1 MERRRRFCR
10 SDRPN
15 AASAPGAREFWP
27 LTRFTVWVRDE
38 ARASTHVDVY
48 DATDVAEAIQQAL
61 EKVSQE
67 WRCVPDRLTV
77 LGIAEGDVTMKG
89 E

>member
-1 MERRRRFCR
+1 L
-10 SDRPN
+10 
-15 AASAPGAREFWP
+15 A

-48 DATDVAEAIQQAL
+48 DATDAAKAIQQAL
-61 EKVSQE
+61 EKVSHE
-67 WRCVPDRLTV
+67 WRCVPDRLIV